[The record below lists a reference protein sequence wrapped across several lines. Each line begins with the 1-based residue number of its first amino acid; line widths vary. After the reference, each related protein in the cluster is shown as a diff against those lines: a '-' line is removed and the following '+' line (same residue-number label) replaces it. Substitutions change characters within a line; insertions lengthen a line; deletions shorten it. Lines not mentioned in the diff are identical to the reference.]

1 MERQEGIR
9 FCDCVWCAA
18 PSNLAVKQPVSSVFV
33 FYRWDYCFAL
43 VSHRYFSI
51 ERQNPAS
58 WILEPGVWIKNALG
72 SSSAELSRCVTLGK
86 FCNLS
91 VHLQTAMIII
101 VPLAKGWL
109 GR

>member
-1 MERQEGIR
+1 M
-9 FCDCVWCAA
+9 
-18 PSNLAVKQPVSSVFV
+18 
-33 FYRWDYCFAL
+33 
-43 VSHRYFSI
+43 SHRYFSI
-51 ERQNPAS
+51 ERQNRAS

-101 VPLAKGWL
+101 IPLAKGWL
-109 GR
+109 GRCKQRVAGAVALYALAAVLSFVVFA